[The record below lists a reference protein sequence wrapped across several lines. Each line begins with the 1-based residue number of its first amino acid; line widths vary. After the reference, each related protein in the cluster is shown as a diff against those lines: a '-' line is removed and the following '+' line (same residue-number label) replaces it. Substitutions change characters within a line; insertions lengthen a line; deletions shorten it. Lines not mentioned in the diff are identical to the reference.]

1 MIITN
6 LEKNQS
12 FKLRAFVYNLMT
24 IIPSNNNN
32 EINQRVSI
40 QARTGSA
47 LAYVSYG
54 DVISIQNDETVEKI
68 KIIK

>member
-24 IIPSNNNN
+24 IVPSSSPKD
-32 EINQRVSI
+32 INQKVSI
-40 QARTGSA
+40 QARAGSA
-47 LAYVSYG
+47 LGYVTYG
-54 DVISIQNDETVEKI
+54 DVVSIQNDETIQKL

>member
-1 MIITN
+1 MIIIN
-6 LEKNQS
+6 LEQNQS

-24 IIPSNNNN
+24 IIPSRNND
-32 EINQRVSI
+32 INQKVSI

-47 LAYVSYG
+47 LGYVSYG
-54 DVISIQNDETVEKI
+54 DVVSIQNDETVQRL